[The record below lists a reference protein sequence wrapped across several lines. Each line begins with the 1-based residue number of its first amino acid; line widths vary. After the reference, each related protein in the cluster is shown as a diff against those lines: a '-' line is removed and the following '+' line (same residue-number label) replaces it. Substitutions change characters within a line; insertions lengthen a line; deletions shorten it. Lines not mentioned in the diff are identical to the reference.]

1 MAVGTAAGISLSSIL
16 STIGGIIEAI
26 SVSLDIAQQQCEMI
40 SLKEYYKYKIE
51 GNKKMYEI
59 YPAIAVAERIS
70 AVAVSNSSSAY
81 ELKTKIFRQGIVIK
95 TEDTGEYY
103 YIGGISPVWI
113 GGSNIAVYQGGA
125 AFRGSVKLP
134 AKARDIFI
142 SNGGIGIIPLK
153 RVSAQIEW
161 YNPARF
167 KSCQGLLGTI
177 WDYITTIGVAS
188 VVTIAS
194 LASEITLSSPRS
206 IDDLVYPGSGGS
218 YYVSKTLIGSSLGGE
233 RSDELRTTSD

>member
-103 YIGGISPVWI
+103 YIG
-113 GGSNIAVYQGGA
+113 
-125 AFRGSVKLP
+125 
-134 AKARDIFI
+134 
-142 SNGGIGIIPLK
+142 
-153 RVSAQIEW
+153 
-161 YNPARF
+161 
-167 KSCQGLLGTI
+167 
-177 WDYITTIGVAS
+177 
-188 VVTIAS
+188 
-194 LASEITLSSPRS
+194 
-206 IDDLVYPGSGGS
+206 
-218 YYVSKTLIGSSLGGE
+218 
-233 RSDELRTTSD
+233 

>member
-1 MAVGTAAGISLSSIL
+1 
-16 STIGGIIEAI
+16 
-26 SVSLDIAQQQCEMI
+26 
-40 SLKEYYKYKIE
+40 
-51 GNKKMYEI
+51 MYEI
-59 YPAIAVAERIS
+59 YPAIAVAERIL

-81 ELKTKIFRQGIVIK
+81 ELKTKIFRQGIVIR

-125 AFRGSVKLP
+125 AFRGLVKLP

-142 SNGGIGIIPLK
+142 SNGEIGIIPLK

-167 KSCQGLLGTI
+167 KSCQGLLGAI
-177 WDYITTIGVAS
+177 WDYITTVGVAL
-188 VVTIAS
+188 VVAIAS

-206 IDDLVYPGSGGS
+206 IDDLVYPGSSGS
-218 YYVSKTLIGSSLGGE
+218 YYVSKTLIGSSLGAKS
-233 RSDELRTTSD
+233 SDELRTISDQYPFIYLALASFKQVASGLGLSNYLAVTVNGPIDVVLNNCN